1 MNRAANFSW
10 ERNLEYISSL
20 LREAKDREDVAQ
32 ANVEDAVLALL
43 ALAETLAFK
52 NGLTSSVATI
62 RQAWLAV
69 QDDPNK
75 RS

>member
-43 ALAETLAFK
+43 ALAETLALK

>member
-10 ERNLEYISSL
+10 ERNLEYISNL

-43 ALAETLAFK
+43 ALAETLALK